1 MEDQLHLRKSIF
13 DEQVQIHPKNSSPT
27 SITYLENL
35 LTILYSDG
43 SVLVTRYDE
52 NHQKMHTNPTP
63 LRILNQNAK
72 YISMFSVEH
81 KTNDNNLTKSI
92 PFIYLVL
99 LRDNP
104 EGDLISIYKWNAS
117 ATRPYFPN
125 VPEDLKDE
133 KEIALNKVEVLNIQL
148 KESFYKIVPQ
158 VCREFKEGQSPHT
171 TQAILPIFLT
181 LLNTQRNRITI
192 QILNLEL
199 ESTRFAN
206 SRSSTFVETLQNF
219 VADQSSICQI
229 TS

>member
-1 MEDQLHLRKSIF
+1 M
-13 DEQVQIHPKNSSPT
+13 
-27 SITYLENL
+27 
-35 LTILYSDG
+35 
-43 SVLVTRYDE
+43 TRYDE

-72 YISMFSVEH
+72 YISMFSVDH
-81 KTNDNNLTKSI
+81 KTNDNNLIKSI